1 MISRA
6 RQGDA
11 PAVAA
16 LRGTARYLGAGL
28 AAVVNAVD
36 PARIYVSGEITSA
49 WDLIGPIVREALAE
63 RTLEPTRGRAD
74 IVVVPQQTLPRL
86 RGAAALVIA
95 PALGSP
101 VVA

>member
-1 MISRA
+1 M
-6 RQGDA
+6 
-11 PAVAA
+11 
-16 LRGTARYLGAGL
+16 
-28 AAVVNAVD
+28 
-36 PARIYVSGEITSA
+36 
-49 WDLIGPIVREALAE
+49 REALAE